1 MYNIGY
7 SITLCSKLLKNK
19 LNKELEQ
26 QGITAAQFAVIKD
39 IEVNTKLNE
48 SIDKITS
55 VAIGER
61 LDMDKP
67 TISGIINRLISKGYV
82 EKLSHPTDK
91 RASILKLTD
100 YCKDKLL
107 IFELISENVISSAI
121 DGVTEGEL
129 TNFNKV
135 ISKFINNMK

>member
-7 SITLCSKLLKNK
+7 ALTLCSKLLKNR
-19 LNKELEQ
+19 LNKELEKE
-26 QGITAAQFAVIKD
+26 GITAAQFAVIKD
-39 IEVNTKLNE
+39 IEINAKHDE
-48 SIDKITS
+48 SLEKITA

-67 TISGIINRLISKGYV
+67 TISAIVSRLVSKGYI
-82 EKLSHPTDK
+82 EKFPHPTDK

-100 YCKDKLL
+100 YCRDKLP
-107 IFELISENVISSAI
+107 IFELISEKVISSAI
-121 DGVTEGEL
+121 EGLSTEEL
-129 TNFNKV
+129 TNFNEV

>member
-19 LNKELEQ
+19 LNKELET

-39 IEVNTKLNE
+39 IEINATLDE
-48 SIDKITS
+48 SKDKITA

-67 TISGIINRLISKGYV
+67 TISGIVNRLISKGYI
-82 EKLSHPTDK
+82 EKLPHPTDK

-107 IFELISENVISSAI
+107 IFQLISENVISSAI